1 MEDIKANRN
10 CLNQNSQ
17 NLQDYQNKTKDE
29 FTYKIIGCAMRVQYQ
44 RSLAIELGEAKA
56 RQELFAL
63 LESGVSLAEAKRK
76 FGY

>member
-44 RSLAIELGEAKA
+44 RSLAVAVPFPIP
-56 RQELFAL
+56 FL
-63 LESGVSLAEAKRK
+63 LPPPKS
-76 FGY
+76 